1 MAKDKKPEKNNG
13 SKKGTVTCER
23 TYVSDR
29 CSRTAGQ
36 ETRRS
41 PPSSPATIRVL
52 DLPCRHQR
60 RGAVRDKRTAV
71 SLDKPRPAHQ
81 RADNAY
87 VETPFVDG
95 AVSLQ
100 LQQGPSTASCS
111 SALYRPPPYSA
122 VTAPNTRAANGGR
135 TDLPVIEFAADMM
148 RSSAEPPPRPG
159 EGIIDEFPA
168 YVPWKAEQ
176 QRAPQP
182 EAPACNVCHKC
193 RCATCQKLCKYPGMR
208 VCGVLDVQ
216 SRCDEACVE
225 TTTVCVPCVRKTA
238 RCPAADAARAQA
250 AAAAAA
256 NADNN
261 ANAAAEK
268 SADDDDDDD
277 DNDNDNNDGD
287 DRPAAAAVDARAAPP
302 KCRLRWLLCCLCC
315 PCPCCSVDD
324 VVECSTGCRG
334 NVNVSG
340 CECVDWEAL
349 RRNNRRRVNA
359 AAAAVAAARDRR
371 RCRDNHYYITA
382 LPHLAAN
389 HAADK
394 SAAVTPTVEKKSR
407 LRNFLRF

>member
-1 MAKDKKPEKNNG
+1 MAKDKKPEKNDG
-13 SKKGTVTCER
+13 SKKGKVTCER

-60 RGAVRDKRTAV
+60 RGAVRDKRTAAV

-100 LQQGPSTASCS
+100 FQQGPSTASCS
-111 SALYRPPPYSA
+111 SALYRPPPYAAA
-122 VTAPNTRAANGGR
+122 VATTSQNG
-135 TDLPVIEFAADMM
+135 LPVIEFPDMS
-148 RSSAEPPPRPG
+148 SSAEPPPRPG

-176 QRAPQP
+176 PREPPP
-182 EAPACNVCHKC
+182 EAPPCNVCHKC

-250 AAAAAA
+250 AAAAANA
-256 NADNN
+256 NNNADGD
-261 ANAAAEK
+261 AADNGNGNGNGNG
-268 SADDDDDDD
+268 DDDE
-277 DNDNDNNDGD
+277 
-287 DRPAAAAVDARAAPP
+287 DRRAAAAVDARAAPP

-324 VVECSTGCRG
+324 VVQCSAGCNG

-349 RRNNRRRVNA
+349 KRNNRRRVNA

-371 RCRDNHYYITA
+371 RCRDNHYYIKA

-389 HAADK
+389 NA
-394 SAAVTPTVEKKSR
+394 AAVQKKSR
-407 LRNFLRF
+407 LRTFLRL